1 MKTSAKLITL
11 VFVALSS
18 VAFSATTPNES
29 SVTVIESKHKNM
41 FVFKVDKSL
50 KGAEVLVYAATGD
63 LVASEKL
70 STKKMT
76 IDFKEVKF
84 GTYTILVKK
93 NGTVQEFNYEKKL
106 VLSQA
111 IR

>member
-1 MKTSAKLITL
+1 MKTSAKIITL

-18 VAFSATTPNES
+18 VAFSATTPKEG
-29 SVTVIESKHKNM
+29 SVTVVGSKHKNL

-50 KGAEVLVYAATGD
+50 KGAEVLVYSATGD
-63 LVASEKL
+63 LVTSQKL

-76 IDFKEVKF
+76 IDFNGVKF
-84 GTYTILVKK
+84 GAYSIQVKK
-93 NGTVQEFNYEKKL
+93 DGTVQEFNYEKKL
-106 VLSQA
+106 VLSQV